1 LIERGPSAFMAFIR
15 ASLPLPS
22 SFRKLFSLESLAS
35 DLTVSLAVA
44 VSIKKKES
52 QVEFINKS
60 RGISSILINET
71 IVSIFHLTKLV
82 FKTVILAGP

>member
-1 LIERGPSAFMAFIR
+1 MAFIR

-22 SFRKLFSLESLAS
+22 NLRKLFSLESLAS

-52 QVEFINKS
+52 QVKFINLS
-60 RGISSILINET
+60 REISSILINEK

-82 FKTVILAGP
+82 LTKTVILEGP